1 MNLEGLVELV
11 KVLFLGIIIS
21 ILVVFL
27 KQVKPEFSLLVLIV
41 GSIVLL
47 IYILN
52 YLTNIFVFFQEII
65 DKTGISNSLFVSLL
79 KIVGLGYLV
88 EFSASVCRDSGNTS
102 IADKVLLAGK
112 IMIFVVSMPII
123 RNLFEMILEL
133 I

>member
-1 MNLEGLVELV
+1 MELV
-11 KVLFLGIIIS
+11 KVLVLGIIIS
-21 ILVVFL
+21 MLIVFL
-27 KQVKPEFSLLVLIV
+27 KQVKPEYALLCLIV

-52 YLTNIFVFFQEII
+52 YLTNIFVFFQEVI
-65 DKTGISNSLFVSLL
+65 DKTGISSSLFVSLL

-88 EFSASVCRDSGNTS
+88 EFSAGVCRDSGNTS
-102 IADKVLLAGK
+102 IADKVVLAGK

-123 RNLFEMILEL
+123 RNLFEMVLEL